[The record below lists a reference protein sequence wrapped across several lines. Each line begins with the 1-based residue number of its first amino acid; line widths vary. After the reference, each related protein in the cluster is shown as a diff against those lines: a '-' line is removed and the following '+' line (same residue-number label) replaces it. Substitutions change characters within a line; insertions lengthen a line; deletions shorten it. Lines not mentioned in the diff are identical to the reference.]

1 MNGYLRLSA
10 NNVDKNLAIHDIYL
24 NESFTDVTLVT
35 DDGQHVKAH
44 KVILASVSDVLRKM
58 LEKFDGEPSSQ
69 SIFFIRGV
77 KYQNLASLLDF
88 IYKGEASVHFQ
99 MLGDFMSLAKDLNV
113 SGLFSCLNIS
123 RENY

>member
-69 SIFFIRGV
+69 SIFFI
-77 KYQNLASLLDF
+77 KKNKILEWST
-88 IYKGEASVHFQ
+88 
-99 MLGDFMSLAKDLNV
+99 
-113 SGLFSCLNIS
+113 
-123 RENY
+123 